1 MSIHTTAS
9 VPNVYKL
16 EKFVII
22 DTIDNF
28 GVQKEQ
34 HSKDGFFK
42 LATTKPNYLECF
54 KVYVDLS
61 IDVDGNT
68 VKSEKVDTISVYN
81 VAVPLN
87 IWQLGGVNLD
97 HDENSL
103 ICPPY
108 IATKYNLITGALKD
122 NPDLTIGDLLV
133 GGHIHRG
140 SIIYAQRRDYG
151 IDIYTSS
158 SGNNARNGVID
169 SEKWAQYIDVNVD
182 GRVLKISSQ
191 ADKSNSVDMTDSAFD
206 AEDGPWNYYDGTIT
220 RIEKLQKA
228 CFTNEDSALSYLSD
242 IENVTQ
248 AGGWTANAATK
259 YALVVTDVTDG
270 DAKVELQTFT
280 TDDSPATKFD
290 ELTDFDGDATAAS
303 SLNTTGSTTK
313 EGMLPMVKYGTVAD
327 TTPAIGSRQLTLTRL
342 TNRNL
347 ATNAENTAS
356 GDAKKIATTK
366 KANLFVA
373 SNVDHREGDTAKS
386 FLMGMELHEMFS
398 NDDEHGI
405 YNHEGAAEKFFDGST
420 DKTYFLTVE
429 GTAAGVG
436 STTRFKKFTYLDQI
450 RGIKFY
456 DKQTGTDPVDAD
468 TSMVMYPKVYG
479 TGAAPGHGVTFRP
492 SKTNAGLNLGQLKN
506 EQYYLYRETGGLVE
520 LMPFPAENIED
531 SIGSG
536 GGGGGNVKWNGGSG
550 ASANANGT
558 VVLGADTPHPVD
570 ADSNPLNVSETETAN
585 IKLTYAPALFG
596 ICKDDGSYEY
606 RYFLTSRALTSEELS

>member
-1 MSIHTTAS
+1 MSVLEVSST
-9 VPNVYKL
+9 PNVYKL
-16 EKFVII
+16 EKFIVIKTHDSFNI
-22 DTIDNF
+22 
-28 GVQKEQ
+28 GGE
-34 HSKDGFFK
+34 DGK
-42 LATTKPNYLECF
+42 LRVTKPTYLSCY
-54 KVYVDLS
+54 KVWVSVD
-61 IDVDGNT
+61 
-68 VKSEKVDTISVYN
+68 SEGIKREQVDTQTYYD

-87 IWQLGGVNLD
+87 LWQVGTLSHD
-97 HDENSL
+97 HDSNSL

-108 IATKYNLITGALKD
+108 IETKLSLPKSNKTLAENITD
-122 NPDLTIGDLLV
+122 GD
-133 GGHIHRG
+133 IHRG

-151 IDIYTSS
+151 IDIYGADHDGSNYS
-158 SGNNARNGVID
+158 RNGFASDEAIV
-169 SEKWAQYIDVNVD
+169 QYIDVNAD
-182 GRVLKISSQ
+182 GRMLKISSQ
-191 ADKSNSVDMTDSAFD
+191 ADKSNSVDLTDSN
-206 AEDGPWNYYDGTIT
+206 WQT
-220 RIEKLQKA
+220 RISNIYDTTPEQNTKIAKLQEA
-228 CFTNEDSALSYLSD
+228 CVTNEDSALDYLSD

-248 AGGWTANAATK
+248 SGGWTANATTK

-270 DAKVELQTFT
+270 DAKVELQTFS

-313 EGMLPMVKYGTVAD
+313 EGMLAMVKYGTVAD

-347 ATNAENTAS
+347 ATTVENTES
-356 GDAKKIATTK
+356 GDANKIALTK

-398 NDDEHGI
+398 DETTHGI
-405 YNHEGAAEKFFDGST
+405 YNHGGAVESFFSVNT
-420 DKTYFLTVE
+420 DTTYFLTVE
-429 GTAAGVG
+429 GTAGG
-436 STTRFKKFTYLDQI
+436 SGTKTYFKKFTYLDQL
-450 RGIKFY
+450 RGVKFY
-456 DKQTGTDPVDAD
+456 NAQTGSDPVDAD
-468 TSMVMYPKVYG
+468 TSMVMYPKVFG

-492 SKTNAGLNLGQLKN
+492 SKTNAGLTLGQLKN
-506 EQYYLYRETGGLVE
+506 EQYFLYRETGGMVE
-520 LMPFPAENIED
+520 LMPFPAENIEA

-550 ASANANGT
+550 ANPNANGT

-570 ADSNPLNVSETETAN
+570 ADSNPLNVSETATDN
-585 IKLTYAPALFG
+585 VKLTYAPTLFG